1 MVAIHTFSII
11 KLGGISIKKKKSS
24 RLYMSSDNSEV
35 SEQKY
40 KRKIL
45 ETDER
50 SLWAAELSLWAIY
63 NSLAACV
70 FFGFYPYECPIFPP
84 VNCFNSKFESNEIN
98 NPLKTQDE

>member
-1 MVAIHTFSII
+1 
-11 KLGGISIKKKKSS
+11 
-24 RLYMSSDNSEV
+24 MSSDNSEV

-40 KRKIL
+40 NRKIL

-70 FFGFYPYECPIFPP
+70 LFGFCPYECPIFPP
-84 VNCFNSKFESNEIN
+84 VNSFNSKFKSNKIN
-98 NPLKTQDE
+98 KPLKRHDK

>member
-1 MVAIHTFSII
+1 MVAILIFSII
-11 KLGGISIKKKKSS
+11 KLGGTSIKKKKSS

-45 ETDER
+45 ETDGL

-70 FFGFYPYECPIFPP
+70 LFGFYPYDCPIFPP
-84 VNCFNSKFESNEIN
+84 VNSFNNKFENNKIN
-98 NPLKTQDE
+98 KLLKRQDE